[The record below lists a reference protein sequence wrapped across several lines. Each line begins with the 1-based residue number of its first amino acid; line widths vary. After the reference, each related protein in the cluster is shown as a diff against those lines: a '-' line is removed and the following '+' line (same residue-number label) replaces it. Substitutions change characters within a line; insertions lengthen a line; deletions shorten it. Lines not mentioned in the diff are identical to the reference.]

1 MEVDAEKSNEGQQ
14 KPVTNSL
21 AFCWSELV
29 SNLMRSLQDLASYK
43 GVPPEVY
50 LRLGDEEM
58 MVHGALLAALSSWWR
73 KRLDPLLQQVS
84 SFYAI
89 YVVFFLF
96 YHYSLILPIKLSLGG
111 SCLQFDIFGQNF
123 I

>member
-1 MEVDAEKSNEGQQ
+1 MHKEVMHNFSFFRKNNTMEIDAEKLSESQQ

-21 AFCWSELV
+21 AFCWNELV

-43 GVPPEVY
+43 GVPPEVC

-58 MVHGALLAALSSWWR
+58 MMHGVLLAALSSWWR

-84 SFYAI
+84 SFYGI
-89 YVVFFLF
+89 CSVVFLF
-96 YHYSLILPIKLSLGG
+96 YYY
-111 SCLQFDIFGQNF
+111 F
-123 I
+123 